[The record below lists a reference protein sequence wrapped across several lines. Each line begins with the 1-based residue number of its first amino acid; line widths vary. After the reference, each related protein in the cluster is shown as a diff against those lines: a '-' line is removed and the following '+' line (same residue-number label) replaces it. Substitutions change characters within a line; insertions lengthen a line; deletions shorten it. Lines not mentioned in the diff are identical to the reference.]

1 MGLADLICGIAK
13 DIDEDVEDASKD
25 AADGHYDRHDEV
37 GLVEAGILACEKS
50 ADIEHNQDQVDHA
63 KDYIEIIEGQAKDQL
78 DELRGHAESDG
89 SIFTAGWLF
98 KLVLSLELDG

>member
-13 DIDEDVEDASKD
+13 DIDKDVEDASKD

-50 ADIEHNQDQVDHA
+50 ADIEHN
-63 KDYIEIIEGQAKDQL
+63 
-78 DELRGHAESDG
+78 
-89 SIFTAGWLF
+89 
-98 KLVLSLELDG
+98 